1 MLSPSPTDQ
10 SMQFF
15 RCVFWDLVGVELAA
29 SGDHLVGGKPDAKVP
44 ELDQPDTVRPPYQ
57 AELSDSKK
65 QKPPLRLSCL
75 IWSVL
80 HSGSMASLVWKQTE
94 RGCPH
99 TP

>member
-1 MLSPSPTDQ
+1 MFPPDPADKP
-10 SMQFF
+10 MQFF
-15 RCVFWDLVGVELAA
+15 RGIVRHLVRRKLAA

-80 HSGSMASLVWKQTE
+80 HGGYMASLVWKQTE

>member
-65 QKPPLRLSCL
+65 QPPPAAFVPYMVG
-75 IWSVL
+75 I
-80 HSGSMASLVWKQTE
+80 A
-94 RGCPH
+94 
-99 TP
+99 